1 MPWQPY
7 TGGRPGALQRDTMG
21 KVNRAI
27 VAALVRQRKVAGI
40 TQTDIAR
47 ALGGDQPY
55 VSKLERGERRLDV
68 VDYLRYCRAIGA
80 DPGELLRAVR
90 LR

>member
-1 MPWQPY
+1 
-7 TGGRPGALQRDTMG
+7 MG
-21 KVNRAI
+21 KINRAI
-27 VAALVRQRKVAGI
+27 AAALVRQRKAAGI

-47 ALGGDQPY
+47 ALGADQPY

-68 VDYLRYCRAIGA
+68 VDYLRYCRAIGI
-80 DPGELLRAVR
+80 DPGEPLRAIK